1 MSATHLNFKA
11 AVLVETGKPLRFL
24 DDIKAPALQK
34 GQVLVKLK
42 FAGLCH
48 SQLMEAQ
55 GARGKDNY
63 LPHFLGHEGSGI
75 VVSTGDGVTK
85 VKATDEVVVGW
96 IRGDGLEGGP
106 KTYDSASVGKIN
118 AGAVTT
124 FSQFTV
130 VSENRVYLKPKS
142 TPFDLAVLYGCALP
156 TGAGL
161 VMNEM
166 RPCENASIAVIG
178 IGGIGLSALIALKQ
192 FNPKHLIAIDS
203 EDHKLSLAK
212 ELGATTVINMADK
225 DIKEK
230 LYAKVGPEGF
240 DYAVEAAGKTST
252 IEFGFEIVKRNGG
265 QLIFASHPPTGEKIR
280 IDPFELICGKSIRG
294 SWGGASKPDQDIALL
309 GQIYETGR
317 LPLESLLSHQ
327 YNLEDINEAMSAL
340 ENRSIVRALINLW
353 N

>member
-1 MSATHLNFKA
+1 MPASHLNFKA
-11 AVLVETGKPLRFL
+11 AVLVETGKPLRIL
-24 DDIKAPALQK
+24 DDIKAPALQR

-48 SQLMEAQ
+48 SQLMEAK
-55 GARGKDNY
+55 GARGKNNY

-85 VKATDEVVVGW
+85 VKVADEVVVGW
-96 IRGDGLEGGP
+96 IKGDGLEGGA
-106 KTYDSASVGKIN
+106 KVYESASFGKIN

-130 VSENRVYLKPKS
+130 VSENRVYLKPS
-142 TPFDLAVLYGCALP
+142 TTPFDLAVLYGCALP
-156 TGAGL
+156 TGTGL
-161 VMNEM
+161 VINEM
-166 RPCENASIAVIG
+166 RPRENASIAVIG
-178 IGGIGLSALIALKQ
+178 VGGIGLSALLALRQ

-212 ELGATTVINMADK
+212 ELGATAVLNASDT
-225 DIKEK
+225 DIKK
-230 LYAKVGPEGF
+230 KIFIKIGSEGF

-252 IEFGFEIVKRNGG
+252 IEFGFEIIKRNGG
-265 QLIFASHPPTGEKIR
+265 QLIFASHPAAGEKIK

-294 SWGGASKPDQDIALL
+294 SWGGASKPDTDITLL
-309 GQIYETGR
+309 GQMYEAGQ

-327 YNLEDINEAMSAL
+327 YRLEDLNKAMSAL
-340 ENRSIVRALINLW
+340 ENKSIVRALINLW
-353 N
+353 D